1 MCASTLKTVT
11 DLIEV
16 GVGLRL
22 SHSVEVLHVDQL
34 EVVGEAGVGHLELG
48 QLLDVGQVPQ
58 LLVAPVVQFTQA
70 GRTWGGKH
78 EHSARLTKKL
88 PSLERM

>member
-70 GRTWGGKH
+70 GRTWGGNMNIQ
-78 EHSARLTKKL
+78 
-88 PSLERM
+88 PD